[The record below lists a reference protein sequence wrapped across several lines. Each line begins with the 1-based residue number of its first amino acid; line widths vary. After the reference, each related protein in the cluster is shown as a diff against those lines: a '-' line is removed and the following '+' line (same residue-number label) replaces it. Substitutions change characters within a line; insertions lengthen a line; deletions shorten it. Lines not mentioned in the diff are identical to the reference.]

1 MRNWTDE
8 SKLLILQKARE
19 ELIEFAYWGHAHH
32 SVSCL
37 DAIIKD
43 YKTAVKCGEEK

>member
-1 MRNWTDE
+1 MINWSDK
-8 SKLLILQKARE
+8 SKLLILQKARK
-19 ELIEFAYWGHAHH
+19 ELLQFAYWGHTPA

-43 YKTAVKCGEEK
+43 YKTNANAEKIK